1 MNYLILALLFSFN
14 ASAQVITFNEAMALF
29 DQHADVMKKVEVGQQ
44 LLNESYEMHGECV
57 IIEKNIMT
65 IVDLRPEY
73 ALVLTEQTMTDKC
86 KGTEVSKKFLS
97 EDRMIN
103 LEVLKAELAESLKN
117 WKITRK
123 ESLITFETEIGT
135 DKFTMQYELV
145 RSNLF
150 SNWVH
155 YHHSYPG
162 VEDHNIR
169 FALPNRIIPMSEV
182 EGLPLCQRRPLTL
195 EIISCE

>member
-1 MNYLILALLFSFN
+1 MKLFFFLMMFSV
-14 ASAQVITFNEAMALF
+14 AAQSQVITFDEAMALF
-29 DQHADVMKKVEVGQQ
+29 DQHADIQKNVQIGNQ

-65 IVDLRPEY
+65 VVDLTETY
-73 ALVLTEQTMTDKC
+73 AVVLTEQTKTDKC
-86 KGTEVSKKFLS
+86 KGTEATKKFLS
-97 EDRMIN
+97 HDYMIN
-103 LEVLKAELAESLKN
+103 LEALKAQIARSLKG
-117 WKITRK
+117 WTITRK
-123 ESLITFETEIGT
+123 ESLITFEMEKGT

-145 RSNLF
+145 RSTLF

-169 FALPNRIIPMSEV
+169 FALANRIIPMSELA
-182 EGLPLCQRRPLTL
+182 GLPLCEREPLKL
-195 EIISCE
+195 DVISCH